1 MNENISTESSVK
13 QKKIL
18 EKLTKTETLTL
29 HQLLLLKPNLEIEQ
43 LNIKE

>member
-18 EKLTKTETLTL
+18 ILFLMIISKGIRK
-29 HQLLLLKPNLEIEQ
+29 NV
-43 LNIKE
+43 

>member
-18 EKLTKTETLTL
+18 ILFLMILPKGIRK
-29 HQLLLLKPNLEIEQ
+29 NV
-43 LNIKE
+43 